1 MISTKPYFIRA
12 IHEWCTDNGLT
23 PYLAV
28 QVNADTV
35 VPAAYVNEGEII
47 LNISHDAAHHLIFNN
62 DLIRFSARFNGL
74 SHEISIPVQ
83 AVKSIFA
90 KETAQGMLFPPEE
103 TAESSDPV
111 TAAPDSTG
119 NPQPDTP
126 ASAPSGP
133 DRHRHLQIVK

>member
-28 QVNADTV
+28 QVDTDTI
-35 VPAAYVNEGEII
+35 VPAEYVHEGEII

-62 DLIRFSARFNGL
+62 DFIRFSARFNGL
-74 SHEISIPVQ
+74 SHEIIIPVQ

-103 TAESSDPV
+103 TGETSDSA
-111 TAAPDSTG
+111 TTTDASLEDL
-119 NPQPDTP
+119 QPSPP
-126 ASAPSGP
+126 ATSQPGT
-133 DRHRHLQIVK
+133 DKHRHLQIVK